1 MWLIIYFLI
10 GWFIYSFLREIIFNR
25 NEGISILEYTI
36 ENGITLEELDFILFV
51 LSLFWPILIIYIIV
65 VYGGRK

>member
-1 MWLIIYFLI
+1 MWLIRYFLI
-10 GWFIYSFLREIIFNR
+10 GWFIYSFLREIIFDR

-36 ENGITLEELDFILFV
+36 ENGITPEELDFKLFV

-65 VYGGRK
+65 YGGRK

>member
-10 GWFIYSFLREIIFNR
+10 GWSVYTFLSEIIFNR
-25 NEGISILEYTI
+25 EEGIPTLEYILES
-36 ENGITLEELDFILFV
+36 GITPEELDFKLFV
-51 LSLFWPILIIYIIV
+51 LLLFWPILIIYIIV

>member
-36 ENGITLEELDFILFV
+36 ENGITPEELDFKLFV
-51 LSLFWPILIIYIIV
+51 LSLFWPIILIIYIIV
-65 VYGGRK
+65 YGGRK

>member
-1 MWLIIYFLI
+1 MLLIIYFLI

-36 ENGITLEELDFILFV
+36 ENGITPEELDFELFV